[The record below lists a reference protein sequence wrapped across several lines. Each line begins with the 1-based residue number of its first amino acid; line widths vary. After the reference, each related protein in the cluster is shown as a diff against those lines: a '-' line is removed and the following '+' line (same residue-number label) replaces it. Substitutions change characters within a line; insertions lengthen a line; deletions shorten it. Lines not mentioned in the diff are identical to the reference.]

1 MKAALACVLRLC
13 ILMYATGVLAGPA
26 ETGASGEEAALEA
39 SATLSEAFFGRSN
52 VWDAAYGGWES
63 WKTRNGLP
71 VTIGAF
77 NWFHVNNGGPNATGY
92 GIPGLEGTYFY
103 YMQLDPQFTPAAGTV
118 RSLGVHVDFRFRDG
132 ADPLRPFYD
141 HTYWFYQLYGWIDT
155 GYGRI
160 KAGQIWKRFGLDW
173 DGSWWG
179 DVQFF
184 DGFKFNPDYGISWEQ
199 QWGISKHVQ
208 LDSFVQYFVAQDG
221 ISSALAG
228 GNPESVP
235 GARARNTGVIRL
247 VPRWNFSDSSSLALG
262 FSALAGEIH
271 GITPQ
276 GGDETQLAVGADVT
290 FMYRQFAVFG
300 EALRSYGVVN
310 PRRYVSGGPSDR
322 ISELLFGGSY
332 RYGPVL
338 FRVAWSAGFDENP
351 AGRQYM
357 WVPGVT
363 VAITRNLDLYAEY
376 VRWDVIPDGWRRVTI
391 EDGAQLVLNWH
402 I

>member
-1 MKAALACVLRLC
+1 MRAVLPCLLCLC
-13 ILMYATGVLAGPA
+13 ILAYDRNAGAAPP
-26 ETGASGEEAALEA
+26 ETGPPEDAGSFESSG
-39 SATLSEAFFGRSN
+39 TLSGALFGSTNAWDSAFGD
-52 VWDAAYGGWES
+52 WDA
-63 WKTRNGLP
+63 WKAAHGLHL
-71 VTIGAF
+71 TIGAF
-77 NWFHVNNGGPNATGY
+77 NWFHVNNSGPNATGY

-103 YMQLDPQFTPAAGTV
+103 YVQLDPRFTPAAGAV
-118 RSLGVHVDFRFRDG
+118 RGAGVHVDFRFRDS

-141 HTYWFYQLYGWIDT
+141 NTYWFYQLYGWIDT

-199 QWGISKHVQ
+199 QWEISKRAQ

-221 ISSALAG
+221 VSSALAS

-247 VPRWNFSDSSSLALG
+247 VPRWNFSDSCSLALG
-262 FSALAGEIH
+262 LSMLAGEIH

-276 GGDETQLAVGADVT
+276 GGDDTQTAVGSDLT
-290 FMYRQFAVFG
+290 FTYGQLAVFG
-300 EALRSYGVVN
+300 EALRSYGIVN
-310 PRRYVSGGPSDR
+310 PQRYVSGGPSDR

-338 FRVAWSAGFDENP
+338 FRVAWSAGFDEHP

-363 VAITRNLDLYAEY
+363 VGITKNLDLYAEY
-376 VRWDVIPDGWRRVTI
+376 VRWDVIPSGAHRLI
-391 EDGAQLVLNWH
+391 FEDGAQVVLNWH